1 MNFIRWWTVGLML
14 FGATMAMTMGVVCLL
29 YFVYIDSAPQLR
41 EQLPALLRMV
51 GLFLLLGLIGFAAF
65 VPLRRQNRWLWPSQA
80 LLLASTAV
88 IGVTFW
94 KMLTT

>member
-41 EQLPALLRMV
+41 EQFPGLVRMV
-51 GLFLLLGLIGFAAF
+51 ALFLALGLAGLAAF
-65 VPLRRQNRWLWPSQA
+65 VPLRRQNRWLWPSQV
-80 LLLASTAV
+80 LLLVSAV
-88 IGVTFW
+88 AIGVTFW
-94 KMLTT
+94 KMLSA